1 MYMALSSSLS
11 RCKKDNANS
20 GIAQAGGCW
29 ASLHVSILSS
39 AIEYGSRL
47 PKTGQAIHGTQVTYD
62 PRDNYPETPMSP
74 GTFLDSHP
82 SDDALSERS
91 KNGLSDLA
99 QLLFWIENMQVCAS
113 FGARA
118 ASRRPVRTRR
128 MAL

>member
-82 SDDALSERS
+82 SDDALCERNKMDHQIS
-91 KNGLSDLA
+91 PSCSTG
-99 QLLFWIENMQVCAS
+99 
-113 FGARA
+113 
-118 ASRRPVRTRR
+118 
-128 MAL
+128 